1 MQQGDQIMTL
11 TRSARDE
18 RALDALMRELDGDL
32 VVPGAQTGERYLG
45 DWSGDH
51 RGRALALARPRTT
64 ADVAAIVT
72 ACGRHGVKIVVQ
84 GGHTGLVGGACPSAD
99 GSELVLSLERMNA
112 VRSVDTLAGTA
123 VVEAGAILAEAKA
136 RVDAE
141 GALFPLSLGAEGSCQ
156 IGGNV
161 ATNAGGL
168 NVLRYGMM
176 RDLVLGLE
184 VVLADGRV
192 LCDLR
197 GLRKNNTGFDWK
209 QLFIGSE
216 GTLGVVTAAC
226 VKIFPKPTQIETL
239 WLGVSSARQVMALF
253 AHLKTVC
260 GDLLSAFEFVD
271 GDAVRF
277 ATERT
282 GAGNPLAEP
291 HGAYALV
298 ELSAVGGPPVRPWL
312 EEELG
317 SMVEA
322 GLVADGVLAESIEQ
336 ARGLWRI
343 REAIVEAQALSGRHL
358 RTDVSVPIASI
369 ANFVDDVH
377 AIIRAAAPEARPITY
392 GHVGDGNIHLNAVR
406 AEGVSEEEF
415 AGRLGF
421 LQKTVN
427 EMVDRYGG
435 SISAEHGIGVAK
447 RASFAARIA
456 PAELDLHL
464 DLKLLLDPDNTLGPG
479 RIFVGVENGKRNAT

>member
-1 MQQGDQIMTL
+1 MTL
-11 TRSARDE
+11 TGSAHPE
-18 RALDALMRELDGDL
+18 RALDALVRELGSDL
-32 VVPGAQTGERYLG
+32 VAPGAETGARYLG
-45 DWSGDH
+45 DWSGDY
-51 RGRALALARPRTT
+51 RGEALALARPRTT
-64 ADVAAIVT
+64 ADVAAILA
-72 ACGRHGVKIVVQ
+72 ACRRHRVRIVVQ
-84 GGHTGLVGGACPSAD
+84 GGHTGLVGGACPAGD

-112 VRSVDTLAGTA
+112 VRAIDTLAGTA
-123 VVEAGAILAEAKA
+123 IVEAGTILADAKSAIEAA
-136 RVDAE
+136 

-192 LCDLR
+192 LSDLR
-197 GLRKNNTGFDWK
+197 GLRKNNTGYDLK
-209 QLFIGSE
+209 QLFVGSE

-226 VKIFPKPTQIETL
+226 IKLFPQPSQVETL
-239 WLGVSSARQVMALF
+239 WLGAASAEAVMALF
-253 AHLKTVC
+253 AHLRRVA
-260 GDLLSAFEFVD
+260 GDLLSAFEYID
-271 GDAVRF
+271 GAAVPF
-277 ATERT
+277 AERWT
-282 GAGNPLAEP
+282 GIASPLATP

-312 EEELG
+312 EEQLG
-317 SMVEA
+317 EMMET

-343 REAIVEAQALSGRHL
+343 REAIVEAQALTGRHL
-358 RTDVSVPIASI
+358 RTDVSVPIAAI
-369 ANFVDDVH
+369 AAFVEDVH
-377 AIIRAAAPEARPITY
+377 TLFGETVPEAMPITY

-406 AEGVSEEEF
+406 AEGVSEDEF
-415 AGRLGF
+415 ASRISF
-421 LQKTVN
+421 LQDTVN
-427 EMVDRYGG
+427 EVVDRYGG

-456 PAELDLHL
+456 PAELDLHRA
-464 DLKLLLDPDNTLGPG
+464 LKTLLDPDNTLGRG
-479 RIFVGVENGKRNAT
+479 RIFVGAGDGNSHAT